1 MDLKLKYI
9 YTVYKERSFTRA
21 AEKLYI
27 SQPSLSAMVKKAERE
42 FGAPIFDRGVT
53 PLELTQAGQAFIE
66 YIENVA
72 QCEDTLNEK
81 LWDIQNLVK
90 GTVRLGGSNYV
101 LSSIVPLIL
110 RQLMPRYPEL
120 QIDLIEE
127 KSFSLRRMVQDR
139 ELDLVIDS
147 FDMEDDT
154 LVYHHLLN
162 EQILLAVPDS
172 EPENGR
178 LKSFQITREMIR
190 QNRRPAASLPS
201 EEIRGML
208 EKPFILLKPENDM
221 FQRAQKIFAQY
232 GSTPKVMLQLDQLIT
247 SLQYTESALGCS
259 FVTDT
264 LFRYGDHGKKI
275 CLYPIDGAPY
285 RKLCVVHKKGKY
297 ISNPCK
303 LLIQTAQQVFG

>member
-1 MDLKLKYI
+1 MEGK
-9 YTVYKERSFTRA
+9 
-21 AEKLYI
+21 
-27 SQPSLSAMVKKAERE
+27 
-42 FGAPIFDRGVT
+42 FGAVIFDRSAS
-53 PLELTQAGQAFIE
+53 PLELTQAGQVFIE
-66 YIENVA
+66 YIESVA

-81 LWDIQNLVK
+81 LWDIQNQVK
-90 GTVRLGGSNYV
+90 GTVRLGGSNYA

-110 RQLMPRYPEL
+110 RQVMPRYPGI

-172 EPENGR
+172 GEEN
-178 LKSFQITREMIR
+178 LKDCQITRDMIR
-190 QNRRPAASLPS
+190 QNRRPAAALPP
-201 EEIRGML
+201 EEICRLL

-221 FQRAQKIFAQY
+221 FHRAQKIFVQY
-232 GSTPKVMLQLDQLIT
+232 NVSPRVLLQLDQLIT
-247 SLQYTESALGCS
+247 SLQYMESGLGCS

-264 LFRYGDHGKKI
+264 LFRYGDHGKQL
-275 CLYPIDGAPY
+275 CLYPIGEGETPY

-303 LLIQTAQQVFG
+303 LLTQTAQQVFGSHEMLLDGSTVHNTDEIR